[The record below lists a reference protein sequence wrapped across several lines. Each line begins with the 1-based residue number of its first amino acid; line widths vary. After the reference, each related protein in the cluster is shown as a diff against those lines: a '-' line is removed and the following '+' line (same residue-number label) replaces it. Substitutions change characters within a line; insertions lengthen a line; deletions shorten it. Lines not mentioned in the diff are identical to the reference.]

1 MNKLVIDVLSIL
13 TTHRFPNIFFLNHN
27 FFLHALKFE
36 VIPDMFANGVI
47 PLPILSDI
55 FFFVNGWPSKDPS
68 LWKEGENLKSK
79 QMAANALTIL
89 SSSNDSSFNTY
100 CTSKI

>member
-1 MNKLVIDVLSIL
+1 MNKLAIDVLSIL

-47 PLPILSDI
+47 PLPILGDI
-55 FFFVNGWPSKDPS
+55 FFCEWVAEQGSFFMERREKFKKQTNGS
-68 LWKEGENLKSK
+68 
-79 QMAANALTIL
+79 
-89 SSSNDSSFNTY
+89 
-100 CTSKI
+100 